1 MTTPEHHAPAFPAV
15 PLPEPKT
22 GAAISAAERHQL
34 LVEWNQT
41 HVAFPYPADVGLH
54 DLIDEQARRN
64 PDAVALIFDA
74 QRITFRELMDRVHRL
89 GRRLQKLGVEPDS
102 IVAIC
107 MERSLE
113 MVVAIVATLK
123 AGGAYLPL
131 DPENPADR
139 LKSILDDAHPAV
151 LLTQERLKEKL
162 PRWKGRVLALDAESA
177 SLASESAEFF
187 SVKVRPENLAYVIF
201 TSGSTGKP
209 KGALI
214 PHRAI
219 VNHMLWMRSHFAV
232 GTSARVLQRTPYTFD
247 ASVWE
252 IFLPLVTGAALVIAR
267 PNGHKDVSHQI
278 ETIQQEQVTVVQFVP
293 SMLRVLLE
301 AEDIGKC
308 RTLRFVFCGG
318 EALTKDLQKL
328 FFERAPAELYNLYGP
343 TECTIDATMWKCL
356 PDWSLPNIPI
366 GRPIANLT
374 AYILDENQNLLP
386 PGSTGELYIGGVG
399 VGRGYLNRPELTAE
413 RFLRDPFSAEPG
425 ARMYKTGD
433 LARFLGSGDI
443 EYRGRIDFQ
452 VKIRGLR
459 IELGEI
465 ENVILDF
472 PGVHQAVV
480 VAREDAPGEKRLAAY
495 LVPKDTDNFRTRE
508 LRDFLKSKLPD
519 YMVPAAIVSLPVLPL
534 TSVGKVDRRALPAP
548 SYDNLAGA
556 REYTPPRT
564 QTERQMSQI
573 WSKFLGV
580 EKVGTR
586 ENFFDLGGDS
596 LLALMMFAQISKE
609 FGNTLSLNS
618 LFDTPTIEQLSLVID
633 AGRAQ
638 GPKYRLVTI
647 RAEGTRPPLFWV
659 PGGIGSVLAFRR
671 VSVLLGQDLPVYGL
685 EFRLPENGETFEE
698 IEVRARH
705 FVEQMRAL
713 QPTGPYYIAGFC
725 SGVLVAYEMAQQ
737 LSAQGQQ
744 VAFLALVEGTPA
756 KIPGALWNGI
766 VYHAQHLA
774 WRVRKVTKGGPTGLF
789 RWLAERA
796 RSGVKLLGNR
806 SGASPAPAPVLD
818 SDKVMANLHRLET
831 ALNHVETR
839 YNPQP
844 YSGDAVLMVGCDNYS
859 FYGVS
864 ESADPRLTWR
874 RLIRGKA
881 QVDIL
886 PGDHLYMLLHPH
898 VQPFAARLRQ
908 RMDEAWVASQK
919 AQPGLSPKLS
929 DAEGGAQVIAAGSH

>member
-1 MTTPEHHAPAFPAV
+1 MTTPEHSGPAPV
-15 PLPEPKT
+15 PLREPKT
-22 GAAISAAERHQL
+22 GAELSPAERQQL
-34 LVEWNQT
+34 LDWNQT
-41 HVAFPYPADVGLH
+41 HVAYPYSADVGLH
-54 DLIDEQARRN
+54 DLIDEQARRT
-64 PDAVALIFDA
+64 PDAVALIFDS
-74 QRITFRELMDRVHRL
+74 QRITFRELMDLSHRL
-89 GRRLQKLGVEPDS
+89 ARRLQKLDVQPDS

-107 MERSLE
+107 MERSIE
-113 MVVAIVATLK
+113 MIVAIVAILK

-131 DPENPADR
+131 DPENPPDR
-139 LKSILDDAHPAV
+139 LKSILDDAHPAL

-162 PRWKGRVLALDAESA
+162 PRWKGRVLALD
-177 SLASESAEFF
+177 SESAALAAESSEFL
-187 SVKVRPENLAYVIF
+187 SAKVRPENLAYVIF

-219 VNHMLWMRSHFAV
+219 VNHMLWMRSHFALAA
-232 GTSARVLQRTPYTFD
+232 TDRILQRTPFTFD

-252 IFLPLVTGAALVIAR
+252 IFLPLITGAAMVIAR

-278 ETIQQEQVTVVQFVP
+278 ETIQEEQVTVVQFVP

-308 RTLRFVFCGG
+308 QSLRFVFCGG
-318 EALTKDLQKL
+318 EALTKDIQKL
-328 FFERAPAELYNLYGP
+328 FFDRVAAELYNLYGP
-343 TECTIDATMWKCL
+343 TECTIDSTMWKCVK
-356 PDWSLPNIPI
+356 DSGLPNVPI

-374 AYILDENQNLLP
+374 AYILDDDQKLLP
-386 PGSTGELYIGGVG
+386 PGATGELYIGGAG
-399 VGRGYLNRPELTAE
+399 VGRGYLNRADLTAE
-413 RFLRDPFSAEPG
+413 RFLRDPFSADPA

-465 ENVILDF
+465 ENVIRDF
-472 PGVHQAVV
+472 PGIHQVVV
-480 VAREDAPGEKRLAAY
+480 VAREDVPGEKRLAAY
-495 LVPKDTDNFRTRE
+495 LVPKDTDNFRTWE
-508 LRDFLKSKLPD
+508 LRDFLKSKLPS

-548 SYDNLAGA
+548 SYDNLAGLG
-556 REYTPPRT
+556 EYTPPRT
-564 QTERQMSQI
+564 QTERLMSQI
-573 WSKFLGV
+573 WSKFLGI

-586 ENFFDLGGDS
+586 ESFFDLGGDS
-596 LLALMMFAQISKE
+596 LLALLMFAQISRE

-671 VSVLLGQDLPVYGL
+671 VSFLLGPDQPVYGL
-685 EFRLPENGETFEE
+685 EFRLPEAGEAFEE
-698 IEVRARH
+698 IEVRAGH

-725 SGVLVAYEMAQQ
+725 SGVLVAYQMAQQ
-737 LSAQGQQ
+737 LAAQGQQ

-756 KIPGALWNGI
+756 KMPGTLWRGI
-766 VYHAQHLA
+766 VYHAQHFA
-774 WRVRKVTKGGPTGLF
+774 WRVKKVTRHGPAGLLQ
-789 RWLAERA
+789 WLAERA
-796 RSGVKLLGNR
+796 QSVAKSLGTR
-806 SGASPAPAPVLD
+806 PGAAPAPAQALD
-818 SDKVMANLHRLET
+818 SDKVMANLHRLEI
-831 ALNHVETR
+831 ALNHVEQR
-839 YNPQP
+839 YAPQP
-844 YSGDAVLMVGCDNYS
+844 YNGDAFLMVGSDNYS

-864 ESADPRLTWR
+864 ESADPRLSWR
-874 RLIRGKA
+874 QLIRGKV
-881 QVDIL
+881 QIDTL

-908 RMDEAWVASQK
+908 RMDEAWHSARRTPP
-919 AQPGLSPKLS
+919 AASPKIS
-929 DAEGGAQVIAAGSH
+929 DATGASPQAIAAGSH